1 MSVPD
6 NAHSLKGTTAK
17 TRKPVP
23 RGLKMTGPVIFSYG
37 FRPFFLG
44 AGIWA
49 VFAMLLWILSL
60 TLGMPLGGSYDALNW
75 HAHEM
80 LFGFGSAVL
89 AGFLLTAVPNWT
101 GSLPVS
107 GTPLIVL
114 SGVWLAGRLAF
125 LYPDLINFYA
135 AIALESLFLP
145 LLLAICAR
153 EIIAGHKWKDLKVLI
168 GLGALTIAN
177 LTFHYTVITGG
188 DIALASRI
196 AVSAYMMLIMI
207 IGGRIVPSF
216 TRNWLNRNNNPRFP
230 VPFNRYGIACLIAGA
245 VTLLSW
251 IIAPDT
257 VATLLLACLAAV
269 MHSARLI
276 RWRGWQTY
284 SEKLLLILHIA
295 YAFIPAGFI
304 AIALSAAGLLN
315 TYSTLHII
323 TVGAIG
329 GMMLAVMGRATRG
342 HTGNA
347 LNASLTTSLSYIC
360 LVASALIRP
369 FAEIIL
375 NYFHTILAVSALL
388 WIAAFALFVIEYA
401 PMLVQDRR
409 LRSGE

>member
-1 MSVPD
+1 MNAPD
-6 NAHSLKGTTAK
+6 TADHLKNENTK

-23 RGLKMTGPVIFSYG
+23 RGLKMTGPVLFSYG

-49 VFAMLLWILSL
+49 VLAMLLWILSL

-107 GTPLIVL
+107 GTPLIIL
-114 SGVWLAGRLAF
+114 AGFWLAGRLAF
-125 LYPDLINFYA
+125 LYPDLIHFYT

-145 LLLAICAR
+145 LLLVICAR
-153 EIIAGHKWKDLKVLI
+153 EIIAGKQWKNLKVLI
-168 GLGALTIAN
+168 GVTILTIAN
-177 LTFHYTVITGG
+177 LIFHYSVITDG

-196 AVSAYMMLIMI
+196 AVSAYVLLIMI

-216 TRNWLNRNNNPRFP
+216 TRNWLNRNQKTRFP
-230 VPFNRYGIACLIAGA
+230 VPFNRYDAVCIIIGA
-245 VTLLSW
+245 FALLSW
-251 IIAPDT
+251 IFIPET
-257 VATLLLACLAAV
+257 MVTLLLACLAAIL
-269 MHSARLI
+269 HIARLT
-276 RWRGWQTY
+276 RWRGWETAP
-284 SEKLLLILHIA
+284 EKLLVILHIA

-304 AIALSAAGLLN
+304 AIALSAADMLN
-315 TYSTLHII
+315 AYSTLHIL
-323 TVGAIG
+323 TVGAVAM
-329 GMMLAVMGRATRG
+329 MMLAVMGRATRG

-347 LNASLTTSLSYIC
+347 LTASPLTILSYVC
-360 LVASALIRP
+360 LIASALLRP

-375 NYFHTILAVSALL
+375 NYFHTILALSALL
-388 WIAAFALFVIEYA
+388 WIAAFALFLIEYA
-401 PMLVQDRR
+401 PMLLQDRR
-409 LRSGE
+409 QRAE

>member
-1 MSVPD
+1 MNAPD
-6 NAHSLKGTTAK
+6 TADHLKNGNTQ

-23 RGLKMTGPVIFSYG
+23 RGLKMTGPVLFSYG

-49 VFAMLLWILSL
+49 VLAMLLWILSL

-114 SGVWLAGRLAF
+114 AGFWLAGRLAF
-125 LYPDLINFYA
+125 LYPDLIHFYT

-145 LLLAICAR
+145 LLLVICAR
-153 EIIAGHKWKDLKVLI
+153 EIIAGKQWKNLKVLI
-168 GLGALTIAN
+168 GVTILTIAN
-177 LTFHYTVITGG
+177 LIFHYTVITDG
-188 DIALASRI
+188 DIAFGSRI
-196 AVSAYMMLIMI
+196 AVSAYVLLIMI

-216 TRNWLNRNNNPRFP
+216 TRNWLNRNQKTRFP
-230 VPFNRYGIACLIAGA
+230 VPFNRYDAICIIIGA
-245 VTLLSW
+245 FALLSW
-251 IIAPDT
+251 IFIPET
-257 VATLLLACLAAV
+257 MVTLLLACLAAV
-269 MHSARLI
+269 MHIARLM
-276 RWRGWQTY
+276 RWRGWETA

-304 AIALSAAGLLN
+304 AIALSAADMLN
-315 TYSTLHII
+315 AYSTLHIL
-323 TVGAIG
+323 TVGAVAM
-329 GMMLAVMGRATRG
+329 MMLAVMGRATRG

-347 LNASLTTSLSYIC
+347 LTASPLTILSYVC
-360 LVASALIRP
+360 LIASALLRP

-375 NYFHTILAVSALL
+375 NYFHTILALSALL
-388 WIAAFALFVIEYA
+388 WIAAFALFLIEYA
-401 PMLVQDRR
+401 PMLLQDRR
-409 LRSGE
+409 QRAE